1 MNRRRYII
9 PLIWLAVTLL
19 ALAAGL
25 VTSLLPLHRPGP
37 HPAVYVLY
45 SPGQAVQ
52 FLAPLAVFTAA
63 AWIIDAGLQL
73 AYRRWLAWAHL
84 GLILSGAA
92 AIYLIPA
99 IVTRVFMAGA
109 TVGDVIA
116 AYKASAPV
124 ETAGFFAAWA
134 GLVCFVAML
143 ISIVIRAWTYPRPN

>member
-1 MNRRRYII
+1 MNRRRFII
-9 PLIWLAVTLL
+9 PAIWLAVTLF

-25 VTSLLPLHRPGP
+25 LTSLLPLHRPGP

-109 TVGDVIA
+109 PVSRLMGAFRVLNLIG
-116 AYKASAPV
+116 SAGYFL
-124 ETAGFFAAWA
+124 ALA
-134 GLVCFVAML
+134 GLVAFCAML
-143 ISIVIRAWTYPRPN
+143 ISVVIRAWTRPRPR